1 MTDST
6 QQDFDLIIVG
16 GGLIGS
22 SLALA
27 LAPCGLKI
35 LLIEKFAPNHQ
46 QQPSFDERTVALTW
60 SSRQI
65 FNGIGVWQKIS
76 AEDATA
82 IKDIH
87 VSHLGQPGVAHLDRK
102 HIGTEALGYVV
113 PARVIGKNLYECLNN
128 YKNVTVACPEEAVSF
143 VSTDG
148 HVALTLASDE
158 TTVTGSLLVVA
169 DGGRSKLLE
178 NLELD
183 PVETPYPQTA
193 LLTIIDSDRPHKG
206 RAYER
211 FTVEGPLALL
221 PYQKNRYAVVWT
233 SLPENV
239 PSRMALSDY
248 EFCNA
253 LQETFGDRA
262 GRFSNPT
269 ARKSYPLKKSS
280 LGKPNFNRGLVIGN
294 AAHTVHPVAGQ
305 GFNLGLRSV
314 AELAESIASQF
325 SAGDDIGSPEMIE
338 GFVSNHQGRVSRV
351 QQFTHNMISVFSS
364 DDLALKILRGKALS
378 VVESCPPIKKLLLQ
392 RTMGLAGAQSRL
404 ARGLSLS

>member
-1 MTDST
+1 MPDSDT
-6 QQDFDLIIVG
+6 NHFDLIIAG

-27 LAPCGLKI
+27 LAPCGLNI
-35 LLIEKFAPNHQ
+35 LLIEKFAPDHQ

-76 AEDATA
+76 TSDATA

-87 VSHLGQPGVAHLDRK
+87 VSHLGQAGAAHLNSA
-102 HIGTEALGYVV
+102 HVGTEALGYVV
-113 PARVIGKNLYECLNN
+113 PTRVIGKCLYECLNSFS
-128 YKNVTVACPEEAVSF
+128 NVTLACPEEALSF
-143 VSTDG
+143 ESNAGEVQ
-148 HVALTLASDE
+148 VTLATDQR
-158 TTVTGSLLVVA
+158 TVTAKLLVVA

-178 NLELD
+178 GLELD
-183 PVETPYPQTA
+183 SVETVYPQSA
-193 LLTIIDSDRPHKG
+193 ILSIVESDRPHKG

-211 FTVEGPLALL
+211 FTEEGPIALL
-221 PYQKNRYAVVWT
+221 PYQQNRYALVWT
-233 SLPENV
+233 SLLENET
-239 PSRMALSDY
+239 SRMELNDSD
-248 EFCNA
+248 FCRT

-269 ARKSYPLKKSS
+269 TRKSYPLKKAV
-280 LGKPNFNRGLVIGN
+280 LGKPNFNRGVVIGN

-314 AELAESIASQF
+314 GELAESIASQF
-325 SAGDDIGSPEMIE
+325 AAGDDIGSSELIE
-338 GFVSNHQGRVSRV
+338 QFVSQHCDRVSRV

-364 DDLALKILRGKALS
+364 DNLALKLLRGKALNL
-378 VVESCPPIKKLLLQ
+378 VEFSPSIKKQLLR
-392 RTMGLAGAQSRL
+392 RTMGLTGNQSRL
-404 ARGLSLS
+404 GRGLSLI